1 VPGITLLFTPAPQA
15 DGAGGYRI
23 ALMFGR
29 DLPCSACMGNV
40 TSTSRSKQEREWLDN
55 KPVGGELI

>member
-1 VPGITLLFTPAPQA
+1 
-15 DGAGGYRI
+15 
-23 ALMFGR
+23 MFGR